1 MRRILSVFMAAA
13 FGGLLAYFFD
23 PDGGRGRRAKA
34 RDRLEAYFRRNAD
47 AMERRGRYA
56 ASRAEG
62 LGHQIENAIAPE
74 YELPPNDATLAQ
86 RVESQI
92 LRGQDVPKG
101 AININAEE
109 GVVVLRGELERPE
122 QIRELE
128 EAAGSVKGVQGVR
141 NLLHLRNTPAPNKPT
156 S

>member
-1 MRRILSVFMAAA
+1 MLRIVTVLMAAA

-23 PDGGRGRRAKA
+23 PDGGRGRRAKT

-74 YELPPNDATLAQ
+74 YEPEPNDATLTQ

-92 LRGQDVPKG
+92 LRGRDVPKG

-109 GVVVLRGELERPE
+109 GVVVLRGELDRPE

-128 EAAGSVKGVQGVR
+128 DAAAHVKGVRAVR
-141 NLLHLRNTPAPNKPT
+141 NLLHLRNTPAPNIRTP
-156 S
+156 